1 MRKSLTTLAIAC
13 AALLA
18 TGAFGQSADE
28 VKKGIEQYREML
40 MLGNPAE
47 LYALKGE
54 EIFKT
59 KRGPKNASLEQCD
72 FGKGP
77 GVLKGAY
84 AEMPRYFADTGK
96 VQDLESR
103 LVTCMVQLQGLP
115 EKEVTKRPFGNA
127 DRPSENEQL
136 VAYIVSQS
144 DGFPINIKLDNP
156 KMKESYEIGK
166 RLFFYRAGPWDFS
179 CATCH
184 ADEDTRIRLQD
195 LPVLSLPPGA
205 KVAMTT
211 WPAYRVSN
219 SQLKTMEWRLND
231 CYRQM
236 RFPEPNFASDSMIA
250 LTTYL
255 AHTANGGIYK
265 GPGIKR

>member
-1 MRKSLTTLAIAC
+1 MRKTLTILATAC
-13 AALLA
+13 AACLA
-18 TGAFGQSADE
+18 VSAFGQTPEE
-28 VKKGIEQYREML
+28 VKKGVEQYREML
-40 MLGNPAE
+40 ELGNPAE

-54 EIFKT
+54 ELFKK

-103 LVTCMVQLQGLP
+103 LVTCMVQLQGFS
-115 EKEVTKRPFGNA
+115 EKDATKRPFGNA
-127 DRPSENEQL
+127 DKPSENEQL

-144 DGFPINIKLDNP
+144 YGDPIKISLDNP
-156 KMKESYEIGK
+156 KMKEAYEIGK
-166 RLFFYRAGPWDFS
+166 RLFYYRAGPWDFS

-184 ADEDTRIRLQD
+184 AEENTRIRLQD
-195 LPVLSLPPGA
+195 LPVLSSPAGA
-205 KVAMTT
+205 KLAMTT

-219 SQLKTMEWRLND
+219 SQLKTFEWRIND

-236 RFPEPNFASDSMIA
+236 RFPEPNFISDSVIA

-255 AHTANGGIYK
+255 AYTANGGVYK

>member
-1 MRKSLTTLAIAC
+1 MRKTLTILATAC
-13 AALLA
+13 AAIVSM
-18 TGAFGQSADE
+18 GASGQTPEE
-28 VKKGIEQYREML
+28 VKKGVEQYREML
-40 MLGNPAE
+40 ELGNPAE

-54 EIFKT
+54 ELFKK
-59 KRGPKNASLEQCD
+59 KRGPKNASLEKCD

-103 LVTCMVQLQGLP
+103 LVTCQVTLQGMDA
-115 EKEVTKRPFGNA
+115 KAVTKRPYGNA
-127 DRPSENEQL
+127 DKPSENEQL

-144 DGFPINIKLDNP
+144 YGDPIHIRLDNP
-156 KMKESYEIGK
+156 KMKEAYEIGK

-184 ADEDTRIRLQD
+184 AEENTRIRLQD
-195 LPVLSLPPGA
+195 LPVLSNSAGA

-236 RFPEPNFASDSMIA
+236 RFPEPNFASDSLIA

-255 AHTANGGIYK
+255 AYTANGGVYK

>member
-1 MRKSLTTLAIAC
+1 MRKSLTTLAVAC
-13 AALLA
+13 TALIA
-18 TGAFGQSADE
+18 TGAIGQSSEE
-28 VKKGIEQYREML
+28 VKRGIEQYREML
-40 MLGNPAE
+40 ELGNPAE

-54 EIFKT
+54 ELFKK
-59 KRGPKNASLEQCD
+59 KRGPKNASLERCD

-77 GVLKGAY
+77 GVLKGVY
-84 AEMPRYFADTGK
+84 AQMPRYFADTGK

-103 LVTCMVQLQGLP
+103 LVTCMVTLQGFT
-115 EKEVTKRPFGNA
+115 EKEATKRPFGNA
-127 DRPSENEQL
+127 DKPSENEQL

-144 DGFPINIKLDNP
+144 YGDPIDIKLDNP
-156 KMKESYEIGK
+156 KMKEAYEIGK

-184 ADEDTRIRLQD
+184 AEENTRIRLQD
-195 LPVLSLPPGA
+195 LPVLSKPEGA

-219 SQLKTMEWRLND
+219 SQLKTMEWRIND

-236 RFPEPNFASDSMIA
+236 RFPEPNFISDSVIA

-255 AHTANGGIYK
+255 AYTANGGVYK